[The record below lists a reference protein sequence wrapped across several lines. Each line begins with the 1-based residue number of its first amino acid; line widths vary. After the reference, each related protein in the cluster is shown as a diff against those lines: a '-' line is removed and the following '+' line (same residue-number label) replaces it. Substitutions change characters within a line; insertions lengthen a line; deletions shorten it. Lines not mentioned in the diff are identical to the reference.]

1 MEALCIFSYYNLI
14 FPELCVLLNGLQR
27 IVKCV
32 KYVFNRAGIQKK
44 KIITK
49 FITFIAGIK

>member
-14 FPELCVLLNGLQR
+14 FHELCVLLNDIER
-27 IVKCV
+27 IVKYV
-32 KYVFNRAGIQKK
+32 KYVFNRAGIQKIK
-44 KIITK
+44 LITK